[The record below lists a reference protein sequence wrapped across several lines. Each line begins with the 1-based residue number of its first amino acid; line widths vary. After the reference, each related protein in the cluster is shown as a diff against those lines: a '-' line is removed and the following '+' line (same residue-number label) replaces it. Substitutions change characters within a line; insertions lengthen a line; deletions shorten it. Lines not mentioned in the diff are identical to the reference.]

1 MEITMVR
8 DNWKK
13 EEVLPLTSTDT
24 ADLRRGE
31 APSGAA
37 QGPVLAPDPE
47 VTTKGKRRYLTAAY
61 KARIL
66 RLADGCTKPG
76 DLGALLRREG
86 IYSSQLSTWRRQRDE
101 GLVPQKRGRKKDP
114 DTEVRRENAKLE
126 RQIERLTEK
135 LRHAELII
143 DVQKKVAAL
152 LGNPLP
158 TTLPNGD
165 PI

>member
-1 MEITMVR
+1 MAR
-8 DNWKK
+8 DNRKR
-13 EEVLPLTSTDT
+13 EEILPLPSTD
-24 ADLRRGE
+24 AVDLRRDE
-31 APSGAA
+31 APAGAE
-37 QGPVLAPDPE
+37 QRPVLAPDPE
-47 VTTKGKRRYLTAAY
+47 VTTKGKRRVLTAAY

-66 RLADGCTKPG
+66 RLADSCTKPG
-76 DLGALLRREG
+76 ELGALLRREG
-86 IYSSQLSTWRRQRDE
+86 LYSSHLSTWRRQRDQ

-114 DTEVRRENAKLE
+114 DTEVRRENARLE
-126 RQIERLTEK
+126 RENARLAEK

-158 TTLPNGD
+158 ATLPNGE